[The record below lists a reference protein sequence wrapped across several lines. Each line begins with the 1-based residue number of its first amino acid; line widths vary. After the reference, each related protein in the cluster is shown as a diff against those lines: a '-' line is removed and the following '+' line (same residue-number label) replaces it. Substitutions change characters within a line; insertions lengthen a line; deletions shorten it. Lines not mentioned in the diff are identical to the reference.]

1 MSYTHYRSRENANQ
15 TPIGP
20 TACGYQTPFGTAS
33 VLWGSVNCENCRA
46 QRAKLDAEFAAQ
58 AAEARLVTIERN
70 TADLDAR
77 LTKVESWGVD
87 PAKLAEAKADARNF
101 YWGVD
106 LAAIEVRA
114 NLDRFAHMYGTG
126 VSPPSA
132 TENLITA
139 QWGAARTLEWVPK
152 SRHDAV
158 RGQRDK
164 YAAERD
170 RLTAV
175 LAATTGEA
183 NRKERELWSVSDEN
197 GRLKE
202 SARKSLDQLTDER
215 TKLAS
220 QYVVSNNLNNM
231 LESEKAHTKNLENAV
246 SVRDTSLALI
256 KSERDEM
263 RTEVYALRH
272 HLATEKA
279 AVAARDSKLDELN
292 QTLRDTQSKLNAAR
306 ASLASERI
314 AREMTVSNRNS
325 DISALRSKLATE
337 KAAVSDRDTM
347 IKGARQLLND
357 LLPLLEAQD
366 WKYRA
371 QKIRDTLDTFQEL
384 GK

>member
-20 TACGYQTPFGTAS
+20 TACGYQAPFGTAS
-33 VLWGSVNCENCRA
+33 VRWGAVNCENCLAERP
-46 QRAKLDAEFAAQ
+46 KLDADLIAR
-58 AAEARLVTIERN
+58 AAEVRIVTIERN

-106 LAAIEVRA
+106 
-114 NLDRFAHMYGTG
+114 FAPT
-126 VSPPSA
+126 A
-132 TENLITA
+132 TE
-139 QWGAARTLEWVPK
+139 RHVKDDWVPK

-202 SARKSLDQLTDER
+202 SARKSLDQLTEER
-215 TKLAS
+215 AKLAS

-256 KSERDEM
+256 KSERDAL

-292 QTLRDTQSKLNAAR
+292 QTLRGTQSKLNAAR
-306 ASLASERI
+306 ASLASECI